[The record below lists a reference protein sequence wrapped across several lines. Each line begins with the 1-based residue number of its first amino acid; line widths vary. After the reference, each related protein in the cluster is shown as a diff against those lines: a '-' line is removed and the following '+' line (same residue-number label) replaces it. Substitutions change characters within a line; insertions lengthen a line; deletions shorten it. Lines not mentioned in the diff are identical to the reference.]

1 MKLSVVIVN
10 YNVEHFL
17 EQCLNSVEKAISGI
31 DAEVW
36 VVDNNSV
43 DGSLVMLS
51 QKFPWV
57 HCIANTQNV
66 GFSRANNQAI
76 RVAKGEYVLLL
87 NPDTIVEVD
96 TFSKTISYMDSHA
109 DIGGLGVKM
118 VDGKGNF
125 LPESKRGLPTPE
137 VAFYKIFGL
146 SKFFKKSKRFGKYHL
161 TYLDKDQTNEVDVLS
176 GAFMLMRAET
186 LVKVGLLD
194 EDYFMY
200 GEDIDLSYRITKGGY
215 KNIYFADTTII
226 HYKGES
232 TKKGSLNYV
241 FVFYNAMRI
250 FARKHFSGQSK
261 HFFIFLINFAIY
273 LRASMSIA
281 KRFIQRVWLP
291 VLDFVLVYSSMIV
304 LKNYWESVAL
314 FHKSNHFPDE
324 FIQIAVPVYMLIWF
338 IAVYFMGGY
347 SKQSRP
353 SKIVKGVLSGTLF
366 ILVMYALLPENLRY
380 SRAMIALGAATVM
393 VDMVG
398 VRLILNYLGLYK
410 FTFGDNQTRR
420 FLVVGNIEEGKRV
433 VDVLRRTNLNP
444 DYIGLITP
452 ERSNEGVGTLSQ
464 ISEIV
469 SIYKINEVVFC
480 SKDLTANEIIDLMGK
495 LHSHQLEYKIAPQGS
510 LSIIGSSS
518 INRSG
523 DIYVID
529 INAITSRKNRRNKRL
544 FDVVASLILFLL
556 FPIFIWFSNPFTYL
570 KHIALVFIGKMSWV
584 GLNPSISY
592 EHNAL
597 KKGVFYP
604 TDGLKIGALTDDLV
618 EKANQVYTSDYKVG
632 NDFSILGKSL
642 LKIGR
647 KLSC

>member
-1 MKLSVVIVN
+1 MKLSVIIVN

-17 EQCLNSVEKAISGI
+17 EQCLYSVEKAISGI
-31 DAEVW
+31 EAEVL

-43 DGSLVMLS
+43 DGSLAMLS

-57 HCIANTQNV
+57 KCIANTQNV
-66 GFSRANNQAI
+66 GFSKANNQAI
-76 RVAKGEYVLLL
+76 RVAKGAYILLL

-96 TFSKTISYMDSHA
+96 TFSKTISFMDEHA
-109 DIGGLGVKM
+109 DAGGLGVKM

-146 SKFFKKSKRFGKYHL
+146 SKVFKKSRRFGKYHL
-161 TYLDKDQTNEVDVLS
+161 TYLSKDETNEVDVLS
-176 GAFMLMRAET
+176 GAFMLMRSET
-186 LVKVGLLD
+186 LQKVGLLD

-200 GEDIDLSYRITKGGY
+200 GEDIDLSYRINKGGF
-215 KNIYFADTTII
+215 KNYYFADTTII

-261 HFFIFLINFAIY
+261 HFFILLINFAIY
-273 LRASMSIA
+273 LRASLSIL
-281 KRFIQRVWLP
+281 KRFIQKVWLP
-291 VLDFVLVYSSMIV
+291 ILDIILVYLSLIL

-324 FIQIAVPVYMLIWF
+324 FIQIAVPIYMIIWF
-338 IAVYFMGGY
+338 IAVYFLGGY

-353 SKIVKGVLSGTLF
+353 SKIVKGVLIGTLF
-366 ILVMYALLPENLRY
+366 ILVMYALLPENMRY

-393 VDMVG
+393 IDMIG
-398 VRLILNYLGLYK
+398 IRLILNFLGLYK
-410 FTFGDNQTRR
+410 FTFGEDITRR
-420 FLVVGNIEEGKRV
+420 FLVVGNLEEGKRV
-433 VDVLRRTNLNP
+433 VDILRRTNLNP
-444 DYIGLITP
+444 DFIGLITP
-452 ERSNEGVGTLSQ
+452 ERNSESIGFLSQ

-510 LSIIGSSS
+510 LSIIGSNS

-529 INAITSRKNRRNKRL
+529 INAITNRKNRRNKRL
-544 FDVVASLILFLL
+544 FDVIAAFVLFILSPL
-556 FPIFIWFSNPFTYL
+556 FMWFSNPFTYFTN
-570 KHIALVFIGKMSWV
+570 ITLVLIGKRSWV
-584 GLNPSISY
+584 GLNPDINY
-592 EHNAL
+592 AHNAL
-597 KKGVFYP
+597 RKGIFYP
-604 TDGLKIGALTDDLV
+604 TDGLNIGELTDDLK
-618 EKANQVYTSDYKVG
+618 EKANQVYTSDYKVE
-632 NDFSILGKSL
+632 NDLAILAKSL

-647 KLSC
+647 VS

>member
-17 EQCLNSVEKAISGI
+17 EQCLHSVEKAISGI

-43 DGSLVMLS
+43 DGSMTMLS

-57 HCIANTQNV
+57 KCIANTQNV
-66 GFSRANNQAI
+66 GFSRANNQAV
-76 RVAKGEYVLLL
+76 RLAKGEYVLLL

-96 TFSKTISYMDSHA
+96 TFSKTIDFMDKHPDA
-109 DIGGLGVKM
+109 GGLGVKM

-146 SKFFKKSKRFGKYHL
+146 SKLFKRSKRFGKYHL
-161 TYLDKDQTNEVDVLS
+161 TYLSKDQTNEVDVLS
-176 GAFMLMRAET
+176 GAFMMMRAET
-186 LVKVGLLD
+186 LKKVGLLD

-200 GEDIDLSYRITKGGY
+200 GEDIDLSYRILKGGY
-215 KNIYFADTTII
+215 KNYYYADTTII

-261 HFFIFLINFAIY
+261 RFFIMLINFAIY
-273 LRASMSIA
+273 LRATLSIV
-281 KRFIQRVWLP
+281 KRFVQKVWLP
-291 VLDFVLVYSSMIV
+291 VLDIIVVYISMIL

-314 FHKSNHFPDE
+314 FQKSNHFPDE
-324 FIQIAVPVYMLIWF
+324 FIQIAVPIYMLIWF
-338 IAVYFMGGY
+338 IGIYFLGGY
-347 SKQSRP
+347 SKHSKP
-353 SKIVKGVLSGTLF
+353 SKIVKGVLAGTLF
-366 ILVMYALLPENLRY
+366 ILVMYALLPESYRY

-393 VDMVG
+393 IDTVLL
-398 VRLILNYLGLYK
+398 RLILNYLGLYK
-410 FTFGDNQTRR
+410 FTFGDDVTPR
-420 FLVVGNIEEGKRV
+420 FLVVGNVEEGHRV
-433 VDVLRRTNLNP
+433 VDILRRTNLNP
-444 DYIGLITP
+444 DFIGLITP
-452 ERSNEGVGTLSQ
+452 EKDLESIGSIHQ

-469 SIYKINEVVFC
+469 SIYQINEVVFC
-480 SKDLTANEIIDLMGK
+480 SKDLSANEIIGLMGR
-495 LHSHQLEYKIAPQGS
+495 LHSHQLEYKIAPPGS

-529 INAITSRKNRRNKRL
+529 INAITNRNNKRNKRL
-544 FDVVASLILFLL
+544 FDVVASLMLILFSPLL
-556 FPIFIWFSNPFTYL
+556 MWVPNPIRYFKQTF
-570 KHIALVFIGKMSWV
+570 LVLFGKMSWV
-584 GLNPSISY
+584 GLNPEVDSV
-592 EHNAL
+592 NLAL
-597 KKGVFYP
+597 REGVFHP
-604 TDGLKIGALTDDLV
+604 TDGLDIGDLSV
-618 EKANQVYTSDYKVG
+618 DLIEKANHVYTSDYKVE
-632 NDFSILGKSL
+632 NDFKIIMKSL
-642 LKIGR
+642 FKIG
-647 KLSC
+647 K